1 MRGSRDPG
9 LGTRTRDRSVVAI
22 IGLGLIGGSL
32 ARALRRRFPRRA
44 LIGVETNARARALA
58 RASGIFDAILPR
70 PTETLR
76 GCGIVVLC
84 APVPAILRL
93 LGPVSRQMRDGAI
106 LTDVGGVKVPI
117 ADAARRAVRKGVS
130 FVGAHPMFGGEQGG
144 FAFSRPD
151 LWNGGRVAVCIEG
164 GERAALARVA
174 RLHRDLGARIVLCS
188 SAEHDAAVAA
198 VSHLPY
204 VVANALAL
212 TARDSGALARVLA
225 GPGFTDATRLA
236 GFAFEVQGR
245 AAASNRCLD
254 KAIRLFRRH
263 LTRLDREIRR
273 PSGGALFDRA
283 SAIRRALV
291 RNVAPRRR
299 SS

>member
-1 MRGSRDPG
+1 MRGTRESG
-9 LGTRTRDRSVVAI
+9 LGTRRRDRSAVAI

-44 LIGVETNARARALA
+44 LIGVEINARGRALA

-70 PTETLR
+70 PTDAMR
-76 GCGIVVLC
+76 ACGIVVLC
-84 APVPAILRL
+84 APVPEILRL
-93 LGPVSRQMRDGAI
+93 LGPVSRRMRDGAI
-106 LTDVGGVKVPI
+106 LTDVGGVKAPI
-117 ADAARRAVRKGVS
+117 ADAARRAVRNGVF

-144 FAFSRPD
+144 FASGRPD
-151 LWNGGRVAVCIEG
+151 LWSGGRVAVCTDG
-164 GERAALARVA
+164 GEREALTRVA
-174 RLHRDLGARIVLCS
+174 RFHRDLGARIVFCS

-204 VVANALAL
+204 VVASALAL
-212 TARDSGALARVLA
+212 TARDAGALAPVLA
-225 GPGFTDATRLA
+225 GRGFADATRLA

-245 AAASNRCLD
+245 AAASNPSMD

-263 LTRLDREIRR
+263 LARLDREIRR
-273 PSGGALFDRA
+273 PSGGALFGGARA
-283 SAIRRALV
+283 TRKALV

-299 SS
+299 GS